1 MANAEFGIGFLPIDV
16 FHSAFRIPHSELV
29 SGAFMHQEVIMG
41 GVGGQG
47 IMVIGNLLAQAAF
60 MENLNVTYL
69 PIYGVEK
76 RGGQADCTVVISSEE
91 IGSPVVGAPQSCII
105 LSKPSLLKYGPRIKP
120 HGLLVLNSSLVDPK
134 EVSRNDLEVLPVPAN
149 DLAMELKNDRLA
161 NMIMIGAFVEK
172 TRVVNLDTMISIL
185 PRVFEER
192 HHHLIPANTE
202 AIRKG
207 AECAWIL
214 LSKYPGKSK
223 PPKE

>member
-1 MANAEFGIGFLPIDV
+1 
-16 FHSAFRIPHSELV
+16 
-29 SGAFMHQEVIMG
+29 MHQEVIMG

-91 IGSPVVGAPQSCII
+91 IGSPVVGAPQSC
-105 LSKPSLLKYGPRIKP
+105 LLMSRPSLQKYGPRIKP
-120 HGLLVLNSSLVDPK
+120 HGLLVLNSSLMDPK
-134 EVSRNDLEVLPVPAN
+134 EVSRNDLEVLPIPAN
-149 DLAMELKNDRLA
+149 DLAMDLKNDRLA

-185 PRVFEER
+185 PRIFDER

-214 LSKYPGKSK
+214 LSKYPGK
-223 PPKE
+223 PGPAKE